1 MSAALLSGNPKF
13 PVSHLKDPSITQY
26 FTTSM
31 PQDFLSPL
39 HAHLQLDLGSG
50 WWSVA
55 WICPSPHRWEDR
67 PDFLTVEQRMRTY
80 YYSLASKAEGP
91 PESEKGAKAASA

>member
-1 MSAALLSGNPKF
+1 MH
-13 PVSHLKDPSITQY
+13 VR
-26 FTTSM
+26 
-31 PQDFLSPL
+31 
-39 HAHLQLDLGSG
+39 LQLNLGSG

-55 WICPSPHRWEDR
+55 WICPTPHRWEDR

-91 PESEKGAKAASA
+91 PECGKGVEAASA